1 MRPLPVCTVGHSNR
15 TLEAFVELLRAGD
28 VQQVVDIR
36 TIPRSRRNPQ
46 FNSDVIEDGLRP
58 HRIGCTR
65 IEELGGLRGKSKT
78 VSPEVNAFWTH
89 ASFHNY
95 ADYAL
100 SADFRRG
107 LDRLL
112 EIAAERRCAVMCAEA
127 VWWRCHRRI
136 VADYLLLGGREV
148 LHLMGVG
155 RVEPARMT
163 SGAVPAGDGIHYP
176 PPSAR

>member
-1 MRPLPVCTVGHSNR
+1 
-15 TLEAFVELLRAGD
+15 
-28 VQQVVDIR
+28 
-36 TIPRSRRNPQ
+36 
-46 FNSDVIEDGLRP
+46 
-58 HRIGCTR
+58 
-65 IEELGGLRGKSKT
+65 
-78 VSPEVNAFWTH
+78 
-89 ASFHNY
+89 
-95 ADYAL
+95 
-100 SADFRRG
+100 
-107 LDRLL
+107 
-112 EIAAERRCAVMCAEA
+112 MCAEA